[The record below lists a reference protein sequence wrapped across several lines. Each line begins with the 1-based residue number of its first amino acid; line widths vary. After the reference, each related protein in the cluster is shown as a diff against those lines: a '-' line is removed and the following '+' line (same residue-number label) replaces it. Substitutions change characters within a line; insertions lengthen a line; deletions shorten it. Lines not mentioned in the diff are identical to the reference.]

1 MLATAALEK
10 KARDLVIL
18 DMSDV
23 INYADVFLICSASSR
38 RQVRAIAA
46 AVLAKAKHDHDMLPE
61 GVEGQQAGRWVL
73 VDFGD
78 VVFHIFDEPLRGF
91 YDLDRL
97 WGDAERLPVPEV
109 DLTEDE
115 EDEDPVF
122 RL

>member
-18 DMSDV
+18 DMSEV
-23 INYADVFLICSASSR
+23 ITYADVFVICSASSR
-38 RQVRAIAA
+38 RQARGIAD
-46 AVLAKAKHDHDMLPE
+46 AVLHKAKHEHGVMPE
-61 GVEGQQAGRWVL
+61 GVEGQKAGRWVL

-78 VVFHIFDEPLRGF
+78 VVLHIFDEPLRGF

-97 WGDAERLPVPEV
+97 WGDAQRLPVPEV
-109 DLTEDE
+109 TLHEDE
-115 EDEDPVF
+115 EEEDPVF